1 MSNFDNTSV
10 SINGKGNHV
19 GDKVSVTNKVTNN
32 NSHNHNHNHNYV
44 TNMYREPPRNGGGA
58 DSELPAAVLFGALAV
73 WQFFRHYEQLM
84 SAMQHAIAL
93 AVLPSLI
100 AAVIA
105 YTRDRDTQPATMS
118 SFPAIVFAFAGYL
131 TLQLIGQNIPKPIE
145 DLAANG
151 SLIEFWQ
158 RLTEF
163 GRHVVVQ
170 NSAAI
175 VFVLVATVSNAL
187 SGLRA
192 FATTNYGWFAWL
204 WKLTWRYSP
213 RRHVVTQVVLLGA
226 AALFTSGKA
235 IAAWEW
241 FQEAL
246 RGALS

>member
-10 SINGKGNHV
+10 SIDGKGNHV

-32 NSHNHNHNHNYV
+32 NSHNHNHNYV
-44 TNMYREPPRNGGGA
+44 TNMYREPPRNGGGT

-105 YTRDRDTQPATMS
+105 YIRDRDTQPATMS
-118 SFPAIVFAFAGYL
+118 SFPAIAFALAGYL
-131 TLQLIGQNIPKPIE
+131 MLQLIGENIPKPIE

-151 SLIEFWQ
+151 SLIEFWR
-158 RLTEF
+158 RLTEY
-163 GRHVVVQ
+163 GRQVVVQ

-175 VFVLVATVSNAL
+175 VFVLVATVSNAHA
-187 SGLRA
+187 GLRA

-204 WKLTWRYSP
+204 WKLTWRNSP
-213 RRHVVTQVVLLGA
+213 RRHVVTQLVLLGA

-235 IAAWEW
+235 IAAWVW
-241 FQEAL
+241 FQEAI